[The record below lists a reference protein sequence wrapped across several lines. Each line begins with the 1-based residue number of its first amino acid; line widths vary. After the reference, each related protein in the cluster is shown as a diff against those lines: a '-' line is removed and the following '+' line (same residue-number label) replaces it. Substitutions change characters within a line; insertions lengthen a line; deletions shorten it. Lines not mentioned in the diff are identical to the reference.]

1 MQRSLLITD
10 AFLLHSNT
18 DEREIKVLF
27 RIMEKRSEPD
37 SNTIICSQHEPKS
50 RTAMIYNDEVASNAL
65 LKRTAKYFTVVLAA
79 RT

>member
-1 MQRSLLITD
+1 MKRSLLITD

-27 RIMEKRSEPD
+27 RIMDKRSEPD
-37 SNTIICSQHEPKS
+37 SSTIICSQRETKS

-65 LKRTAKYFTVVLAA
+65 IKRAAKYFTVVLAA